1 MNTKHLNRATLVISL
16 LGVKIGDSQ
25 MISQAGDGYG
35 NVWYKLVYIMMY
47 GWVVWVNNKASA
59 VFGLGLGWVKK

>member
-16 LGVKIGDSQ
+16 LGVKFGDSQ

-47 GWVVWVNNKASA
+47 GRAVRVNREMHSI
-59 VFGLGLGWVKK
+59 